1 METEIRNTVLETN
14 WREVCP
20 IREKNLSFESDL
32 VNKQVKP
39 VQIYIFLF

>member
-20 IREKNLSFESDL
+20 VREKIFILS
-32 VNKQVKP
+32 
-39 VQIYIFLF
+39 QIL